1 MKKVSFKVLFLMLI
15 LAFTLAGCGG
25 STSTVTED
33 VLEGYWMDEIGNT
46 LTFTG
51 DGSVMWY
58 GESYTYTIYDTDK
71 VIIKDGEI
79 EIGNYSFAVK
89 KEVLELEDLK
99 WKLTSTFFGS
109 EKKQAEILNSLKEE
123 QEAQM
128 EADAK
133 AEQER
138 IDASVGAEYEA
149 ELAILADY
157 QAQCIRNL
165 SQATDEEDKAFYQ
178 SEIDAVQQRIDV
190 LSTGN
195 SQKINADSYEMAC
208 DWISRFILP
217 EDIASSDKLIFM
229 DEGLQYIDNTVDGS
243 VILGYMVAVRTDNG
257 DVAPMYGSYAV
268 QFSTMSIYE
277 YDVVKGVWKFATA
290 LDLIEE

>member
-1 MKKVSFKVLFLMLI
+1 M
-15 LAFTLAGCGG
+15 TP
-25 STSTVTED
+25 
-33 VLEGYWMDEIGNT
+33 N
-46 LTFTG
+46 
-51 DGSVMWY
+51 
-58 GESYTYTIYDTDK
+58 K
-71 VIIKDGEI
+71 VIIKDGEK
-79 EIGNYSFAVK
+79 EIGNYSFTVK

-109 EKKQAEILNSLKEE
+109 EKKQAEILNALKEA

-138 IDASVGAEYEA
+138 IEAGVRAEYEA
-149 ELAILADY
+149 ELTMLANY

-165 SQATDEEDKAFYQ
+165 NQSTDEEDKAFYQ

-190 LSTGN
+190 LSTEN

-229 DEGLQYIDNTVDGS
+229 DGGLQYIDNTVDGS
-243 VILGYMVAVRTDNG
+243 VVLGYMVAVRTDNG
-257 DVAPMYGSYAV
+257 DVAPIYGSYAV